1 MSDRILLFIQEGHL
15 IRECAFGNLQLDTT
29 HISTMKRRTVT
40 IPLVSS
46 FIAKCHIGQHRG
58 FHVLV
63 GCRELHIA
71 YRGVHLRITILG
83 GDIRTDPHTVGA
95 RHQHNVVVVIIL
107 HTTCGDILVVILD
120 IIQGI
125 LRNAHRIVGL
135 RVDLHHVAVVVCQ
148 GEDEAGI
155 VVTLSGDA
163 LHGKMVR
170 ERLRRNLAVPEQC
183 EAQCQKKRGVELPA
197 HTIKITTCK
206 YYFPPQK

>member
-1 MSDRILLFIQEGHL
+1 MERRAITAQLLTI
-15 IRECAFGNLQLDTT
+15 
-29 HISTMKRRTVT
+29 RTV
-40 IPLVSS
+40 ISHMEQSRSL
-46 FIAKCHIGQHRG
+46 
-58 FHVLV
+58 HVIV
-63 GCRELHIA
+63 RCRELHIA

-83 GDIRTDPHTVGA
+83 GNIRGDPHAVGA

-125 LRNAHRIVGL
+125 LRNAHRVVGL